1 MSISMHDIRYLNTW
15 EMVFQV
21 AYITDDLCIIT
32 FFVPCLALLD
42 ACPTIISYTILNF
55 FQAFL
60 CLFQFCNF
68 FYFPRGNC
76 ITSFYWI
83 LLLCCSA
90 GWALLAFQILVHL
103 GYYSLLFHS
112 NSTVLHSSTSICK
125 TELLITLKSR
135 SWLHSFGGSLLVT
148 SFLLIGYS
156 SCHMEPWH

>member
-68 FYFPRGNC
+68 FLFSKRQLHH
-76 ITSFYWI
+76 FI
-83 LLLCCSA
+83 LLDPSSVLFSWLGTFGLSNTGSPGILFSA
-90 GWALLAFQILVHL
+90 FPQQFHSSAQFHKYLQNRITYYFKIKILVT
-103 GYYSLLFHS
+103 LFWR
-112 NSTVLHSSTSICK
+112 
-125 TELLITLKSR
+125 KSFSHFIPTDR
-135 SWLHSFGGSLLVT
+135 
-148 SFLLIGYS
+148 I
-156 SCHMEPWH
+156 